1 MRFAWLQRLFR
12 HEAASGVVLILASA
26 LALILANSR
35 FAATY
40 DLLLSLHGS
49 VRIGDFGIEKPL
61 LLWINDGLMAIFFLL
76 VGLEIKRE
84 VLAGELSE
92 RKRAILPIAAAI
104 GGMIIPA
111 LIYLG
116 TTWNQPGTVSGWAI
130 PSATDIAFSLGVMA
144 LLGRRVPAS
153 LKLFLTALAII
164 DDLGAILIIAVF
176 YTERLS
182 WVSLDVALAALGI
195 LLVLN
200 LAGVHRIIWY
210 VLVGVVLW
218 VFVLKSGVHATLA
231 GVALAL
237 AIPAKRGP
245 AGASPLVRIEH
256 ELAPWVGFGILPLF
270 GFANAGL
277 SFADLPPSSA
287 MEPVPLGIGAGLF
300 FGKQIGVFGSAL
312 LVIRAGWAM
321 LPSGASW
328 IALYGT
334 SILTGIGFT
343 MSLFIGT
350 LAFGV
355 SEYGAQTRL
364 GVLLGS
370 ALSGVI
376 GAIVLICATGGSSPP
391 FYAGRGPRS
400 GNNASSPSREAGQM
414 PRSVISAVTS
424 RAGVTS
430 NA

>member
-1 MRFAWLQRLFR
+1 MLFRILQRLFR
-12 HEAASGVVLILASA
+12 HDAASGVVLMLASA
-26 LALILANSR
+26 VALVLANSPLAG
-35 FAATY
+35 FY
-40 DLLLSLHGS
+40 DLLLSVHGL
-49 VRIGDFGIEKPL
+49 VRIGDFGIDKPL

-84 VLAGELSE
+84 VLAGELSDP
-92 RKRAILPIAAAI
+92 RRAILPATAAI
-104 GGMIIPA
+104 GGMIVPA

-116 TTWNQPGTVSGWAI
+116 TTWNTPGAAAGWAI

-164 DDLGAILIIAVF
+164 DDLGAILIIAIF
-176 YTERLS
+176 YTEELS
-182 WVSLDVALAALGI
+182 WVSLDVALAALAV
-195 LLVLN
+195 LVILN
-200 LAGVHRIIWY
+200 LAGVRRVIWY
-210 VLVGVVLW
+210 VLVGLVLW

-237 AIPAKRGP
+237 AIPLK
-245 AGASPLVRIEH
+245 GAPGDHSPLTRLEH
-256 ELAPWVGFGILPLF
+256 ELAPWVAFGILPLF

-277 SFADLPPSSA
+277 SFAELQPSS
-287 MEPVPLGIGAGLF
+287 MLEPVPLGIAAGLF
-300 FGKQIGVFGSAL
+300 LGKQIGVFGSAA
-312 LVIRAGWAM
+312 LVIRRGWAEM
-321 LPSGASW
+321 PNGANW
-328 IALYGT
+328 FALFGT

-350 LAFGV
+350 LAFGE
-355 SEYGAQTRL
+355 SNYEATMRL

-370 ALSGVI
+370 ALSATV
-376 GAIVLICATGGSSPP
+376 GAIVLGFTD
-391 FYAGRGPRS
+391 RGANQLRGVDHDLRS
-400 GNNASSPSREAGQM
+400 GNNSSSPSREAAQM

-430 NA
+430 KA